1 MRKSVIFLMLATLFA
16 ACTKDRT
23 EDVALTDG
31 TKIYATIADMEG
43 ADGRV
48 QLNDKKQTVWNA
60 GDQIMVYG
68 ADEWAVYEFDGKDGD
83 RSGSF
88 TRLGYYL
95 GAEDMSVYNLPDNQ
109 WYALYSDGA
118 AYRPQMVSGYMC
130 LVLDI
135 PHTSTYVK
143 GSYGLTTN
151 VMLGTSSDRVNF
163 TFINLF
169 GYLRV
174 SAVGTKKVK
183 SVEVASLTRE
193 TMLSGA
199 FAFVPEIPNASVS
212 FASDETATP
221 SQIIDCGESG
231 VQLSD
236 TPTDFYFAMKP
247 MTIEGGIRVK
257 FTFTDG
263 TSFVKST
270 EKNIPIARNT
280 IQPMAVLDADSETE
294 VVATPRFYIYHT
306 GSVVSAPY
314 VEGVGIEGGI
324 AWGDGNTSLLNEF
337 TSYSYQD
344 GEPSHVVTVEATNAT
359 GFSLKDFTGITKIDL
374 SNF

>member
-1 MRKSVIFLMLATLFA
+1 MIFLMLATLFA

-31 TKIYATIADMEG
+31 MKIYATIADMEG

-68 ADEWAVYEFDGKDGD
+68 ADEWALYEFDGKDGD

-95 GAEDMSVYNLPDNQ
+95 GAEDMSVYNLLDNL
-109 WYALYSDGA
+109 WYALYSDGTP
-118 AYRPQMVSGYMC
+118 YRPQMVSGYMC
-130 LVLDI
+130 FVLDI

-183 SVEVASLTRE
+183 SVEVASLTSE
-193 TMLSGA
+193 TMLSGG

-212 FASDETATP
+212 LASDETATP

-280 IQPMAVLDADSETE
+280 IQPMAVLDVDAQEEDP
-294 VVATPRFYIYHT
+294 VQFIFIYHT

-314 VEGVGIEGGI
+314 LEGVGLDGI
-324 AWGDGNTSLLNEF
+324 IMWGDGNTSLLNE
-337 TSYSYQD
+337 
-344 GEPSHVVTVEATNAT
+344 V
-359 GFSLKDFTGITKIDL
+359 
-374 SNF
+374 